1 MDGRAAAA
9 LAVFFSLLPA
19 ALSSPPPG
27 ACAQKE
33 PDVPRLLR
41 EIRDEVVG
49 LGRYPGEEFSR
60 GEFFLGEGDDDTNKT
75 HAVGILV
82 KDEADGPRMTIVC
95 SRLEPSPEDPRVKH
109 ARDPRTIV
117 CAFKTTGVELVRCDY
132 SPGELGK
139 LLPAVLKAVV
149 DKKNL
154 LKKWADGRPGPPISP

>member
-1 MDGRAAAA
+1 MDGRALSSLRSRSRAAAA
-9 LAVFFSLLPA
+9 LATFTLGLFITILT
-19 ALSSPPPG
+19 PPPCD
-27 ACAQKE
+27 CAQKE

-41 EIRDEVVG
+41 EIRNEVVG

-82 KDEADGPRMTIVC
+82 KDEADGSRMTIVC
-95 SRLEPSPEDPRVKH
+95 SRLEPSPGDPRVKN

-117 CAFKTTGVELVRCDY
+117 CAFKATGIDLVRSDY
-132 SPGELGK
+132 SPSERGK

-149 DKKNL
+149 DKRNL
-154 LKKWADGRPGPPISP
+154 LKR